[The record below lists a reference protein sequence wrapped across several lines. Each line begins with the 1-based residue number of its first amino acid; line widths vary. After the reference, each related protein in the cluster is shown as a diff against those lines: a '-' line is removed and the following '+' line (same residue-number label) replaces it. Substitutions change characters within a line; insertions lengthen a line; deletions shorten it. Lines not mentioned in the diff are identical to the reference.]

1 MKTDEAKALEPGAV
15 VEFRHQDGEK
25 SLGIVT
31 DNTANWIAVEWH
43 KGGPARYGYESRLLA
58 CIERHIESPA
68 VSTTLLFVYGTL
80 KSGHGNNAI
89 LKGARKLGDAWTEGG
104 FTLFG
109 GGFPKMIRTR
119 NKNLTVKGEVWAVG
133 PETLRATDHLEAIEM
148 NPPMYTRE
156 SIVVLL
162 DDGQFGKAESYI
174 WASPTDPFPWIGSD
188 WGKLDDRHRI
198 APGLRIEDLES
209 ILEETDDGPEDS
221 GELHWDRAYR
231 LDLDGLVFKLWRLRE
246 PDGAALADV
255 PDDHR
260 LPDHDGLPWMLTW
273 PDGLSGYCRTR
284 RDALQDVIRA
294 IEGSGLR
301 PSLGL

>member
-1 MKTDEAKALEPGAV
+1 MKADEARALEPGDQVKFRNSDGSIDPGRV
-15 VEFRHQDGEK
+15 VEKTDDWIGIQWAWPGVCRYAFTCDILGHMERH
-25 SLGIVT
+25 V
-31 DNTANWIAVEWH
+31 
-43 KGGPARYGYESRLLA
+43 ESR
-58 CIERHIESPA
+58 P
-68 VSTTLLFVYGTL
+68 TTLLFVYGTL